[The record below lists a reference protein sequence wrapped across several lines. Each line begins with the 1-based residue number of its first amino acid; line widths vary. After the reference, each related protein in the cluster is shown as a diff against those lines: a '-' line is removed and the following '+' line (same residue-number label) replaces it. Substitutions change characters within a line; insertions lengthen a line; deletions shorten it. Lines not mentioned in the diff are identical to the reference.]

1 MSSVLLLEMGL
12 VVLCVVYSL
21 VACGSNTLSFTMCTV
36 LLLELMVLCVVYH
49 LEYFLVAC
57 GSNKL
62 SFTMC
67 NVLLLELI
75 AWSILLL
82 RVGAINCHLPYA
94 VFSC

>member
-1 MSSVLLLEMGL
+1 MHCSPVGVDGIMCRLPLGVFSC
-12 VVLCVVYSL
+12 CVWL
-21 VACGSNTLSFTMCTV
+21 QQTV
-36 LLLELMVLCVVYH
+36 IYH
-49 LEYFLVAC
+49 VQCSPVGVDSLEYSLVAC

-82 RVGAINCHLPYA
+82 RVGAINCHLPCA
-94 VFSC
+94 MFSCWS